1 MNSAMA
7 ALKAISILSLFVAI
21 GFATMKTGY
30 VKKETGSYLA
40 HIVTKLVMPI
50 WIMST
55 LLSDNVTV
63 EKILNRKSLF
73 FTGVLTCLI
82 LLLIGLFIAKI
93 FKIHDRRKYV
103 LLPLLFTTNSIFV
116 GMPVCKLLFGES
128 GVLSCTILGFGTE
141 IVIWTLGIFLVTRG
155 ANKLRPAEE
164 KIKFPLPAVTIVYVL
179 CFILK
184 FCGISLPAVL
194 EPPFAALGN
203 SVSYLAMLFLGMSLA
218 TIKFGSVFKDKMS
231 YIYLFGRCLIL
242 PIIVNIVLRL
252 TGFMP
257 IEYIDVATVVFSV
270 SPGIA
275 MTMFYREYD
284 LDYVFGSSMTFSCV
298 LLNIATVPFVLFITE
313 LLPL

>member
-1 MNSAMA
+1 MA

-21 GFATMKTGY
+21 GFATTKTGY

-82 LLLIGLFIAKI
+82 LLLIGLFVAKI

-141 IVIWTLGIFLVTRG
+141 IVIWTIGIFLVTRG

-194 EPPFAALGN
+194 EPSFAALGN

-218 TIKFGSVFKDKMS
+218 TIKFGSVFKDQMS